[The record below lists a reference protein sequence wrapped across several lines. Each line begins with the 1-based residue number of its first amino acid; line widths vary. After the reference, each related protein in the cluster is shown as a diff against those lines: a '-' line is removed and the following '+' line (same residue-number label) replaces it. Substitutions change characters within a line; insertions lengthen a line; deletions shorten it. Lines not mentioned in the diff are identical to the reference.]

1 MTVMVDIPGVGVVE
15 ARNAATEATLREL
28 LAVMRG
34 SAGGGRGG
42 AAGGGGGAAGGGGG
56 AAGGLN
62 PLTRATGLLTR
73 GFTGLVSSVRTVA
86 GGMVALG
93 EAATKTIEQ
102 FANVGDSVENA
113 ASVFSKVPL
122 LGTMFSAVATAATKT
137 TDAFQKVTASGAT
150 FGGSVSQMAASASA
164 AGMTLDQFAGI
175 ISRNGESMRLLG
187 GDTESGA
194 KRFAQISKTL
204 RTTSGD
210 LYNLGFTTEDVNQ
223 GLANYTKY
231 LGQTGKLGNK
241 TNAELAAGS
250 AKYLKEMDLL
260 AKITGE
266 TRKEQEDAR
275 AKLLNDA
282 QYQAKVASMGAEAG
296 ESFANTVNMLPAG
309 LRDVAKDIMTTGTAT
324 TEESQKFMALMPK
337 SASLMQEYAQITE
350 NGGTITAEM
359 QNRLNNMLAE
369 EGKAQ
374 KAQFRAQGI
383 YNKEM
388 AGAYMNTVQASN
400 IQNDAVKKSAEA
412 QKNAQK
418 STDGQA
424 AAMERTKQALAEF
437 SNSFQMALANSGILN
452 TLMTMFGVAAN
463 IVQKVLVPVFKF
475 FADAITRA
483 VKFIGEVFSGKSV
496 KESFGKV
503 MDTAK
508 KLLTNI
514 GDFFNSIWKAID
526 WNKIKEVATTTLVT
540 VFDTFTFLMEKI
552 TPVALKIF
560 EVGQGL
566 FDKLMPIFTDIGD
579 IIKRIAEVVMPLI
592 PPIADAIGSVLG
604 SFFDVLGG
612 FVRAVKKLITGDFWG
627 AIGEFGSIFKSF
639 VEGIGNMLVV
649 LKEIVSGGIKALWNF
664 LTGKTPEKPPEEDKK
679 AAEAAKVKQQQ
690 DLKTAEAAK
699 NKENTEKKAAEAAKK
714 KEDSEKKAAEA
725 AKKKEED
732 AKRAATATPAVVKNY
747 NDPMALLGAELKQQK
762 STILPNAETA
772 KKEIEAQAQKKA
784 EAQTSSG
791 GSGTTSGT
799 ISTGTSRPAGS
810 AAVSQESAESLLS
823 SLNSKMEQLVKLNRE
838 MYSINERQ
846 LSVQQGLS
854 GDLFASV

>member
-1 MTVMVDIPGVGVVE
+1 MVDIPGIGVVE
-15 ARNAATEATLREL
+15 ARNAATEATLREI

-34 SAGGGRGG
+34 SAGGGGRGG
-42 AAGGGGGAAGGGGG
+42 AAGGGGGAAGGGG
-56 AAGGLN
+56 AGGGAN
-62 PLTRATGLLTR
+62 PLTRTTGLLAR
-73 GFTGLVSSVRTVA
+73 GFNGLVSSVRTVA

-113 ASVFSKVPL
+113 ASVFSRVPL
-122 LGTMFSAVATAATKT
+122 LGTIFSAVATAATKT
-137 TDAFQKVTASGAT
+137 TDAFQKATASGAT

-204 RTTSGD
+204 RTTSSD

-241 TNAELAAGS
+241 SNAELAAGS

-260 AKITGE
+260 AKITGQ

-282 QYQAKVASMGAEAG
+282 QYQAKIASMGTEAG
-296 ESFANTVNMLPAG
+296 EAFANTINMLPAG
-309 LRDVAKDIMTTGTAT
+309 LQDVAKDIMTTGTAT

-337 SASLMQEYAQITE
+337 SAALMQEYAQIQE
-350 NGGTITAEM
+350 KGGTITAEM

-374 KAQFRAQGI
+374 KEQFRAQGMF
-383 YNKEM
+383 NKEM

-400 IQNDAVKKSAEA
+400 IQTDAVKKAIES

-418 STDGQA
+418 TTDGQA
-424 AAMERTKQALAEF
+424 AAMERAKQALAAF

-463 IVQKVLVPVFKF
+463 IVEKVLVPVFKF

-483 VKFIGEVFSGKSV
+483 VNFIGEVFSGKSV
-496 KESFGKV
+496 QESFGKV

-508 KLLTNI
+508 KLLASV
-514 GDFFNSIWKAID
+514 GDFFGAIWKSID
-526 WNKIKEVATTTLVT
+526 WNKIKETATTVLVT
-540 VFDTFTFLMEKI
+540 LFDTVNFLMEKI
-552 TPVALKIF
+552 GPVAAQIF

-566 FDKLMPIFTDIGD
+566 VDKLTPIFQDVAA
-579 IIKRIAEVVMPLI
+579 IIKRIAEVVAPLL
-592 PPIADAIGSVLG
+592 PPIIDGLGSVLG
-604 SFFDVLGG
+604 SMFNMLGSLIS
-612 FVRAVKKLITGDFWG
+612 AVKKLITGDFWG
-627 AIGEFGSIFKSF
+627 AMGELGNVFGSFF
-639 VEGIGNMLVV
+639 ETLGNMLKT
-649 LKEIVSGGIKALWNF
+649 LKDLAVGGIRAIWNF
-664 LTGKTPEKPPEEDKK
+664 LTGGTPEKPKEDP
-679 AAEAAKVKQQQ
+679 A
-690 DLKTAEAAK
+690 TAEADKKKKEQAAK
-699 NKENTEKKAAEAAKK
+699 DAEAAKK
-714 KEDSEKKAAEA
+714 KEDTDKKALEAAKKKEAAEKEA
-725 AKKKEED
+725 AKKKEEETKK
-732 AKRAATATPAVVKNY
+732 ASAAAPAIVKNY

-762 STILPNAETA
+762 STILPTAETA

-784 EAQTSSG
+784 EDQKSAAREML
-791 GSGTTSGT
+791 
-799 ISTGTSRPAGS
+799 STGTSGGTTSTGTSKPAGS

-823 SLNSKMEQLVKLNRE
+823 SLNSKMDQLVRLNRE